1 MQTQKTFEWVRA
13 VVLLTWL
20 TSLWLLVPLPWDFA
34 TEAERSLEQ
43 AYSFAVE
50 RAAKTGEQAP
60 PDLSPEDRAL
70 ARRGA
75 WLEWL
80 WLFVAVTG
88 GIAVGVWPRLALKP
102 WAAGTLAFALIYVLC
117 RYYFEGASFAET
129 IRALFSEEARDS
141 RKFLLDVA
149 PVSFGRM
156 MFFNF
161 LVPAVLILVP
171 VLRLVT
177 RRPAPPSGSR

>member
-1 MQTQKTFEWVRA
+1 MQTQKTFGWIRA
-13 VVLLTWL
+13 AVLLTWL

-34 TEAERSLEQ
+34 AEAERSLEQ
-43 AYSFAVE
+43 AHNFAVE

-60 PDLSPEDRAL
+60 PGLSPEDRAL

-88 GIAVGVWPRLALKP
+88 GIAVAVWPRLALKP
-102 WAAGTLAFALIYVLC
+102 WAVGTLAFALVYVLC

-129 IRALFSEEARDS
+129 TRALFDEEARES

-149 PVSFGRM
+149 PASFGRM

-161 LVPAVLILVP
+161 LVPAVLILAP
-171 VLRLVT
+171 VLRLLT
-177 RRPAPPSGSR
+177 QRRGPPSQSP